1 MLDRSPRLTL
11 AANLTL
17 ESYVGV
23 LRDLYD
29 HSLMETVTGTY
40 GVPYSSFSSRVSPS
54 VNTLER
60 VELEVV
66 LLIEPAALEE
76 LQRQSGS
83 SGKSEGV
90 DRQLHVRVLFLSC
103 IRLVIQDVDIAVAD
117 LQEVDVAGDHGAVE
131 FKVKTPSAVV
141 ADVVPREM
149 DRNFHRDRDRIVDEH
164 ETLQRLVTLLVVW

>member
-1 MLDRSPRLTL
+1 MPDPQQ
-11 AANLTL
+11 
-17 ESYVGV
+17 
-23 LRDLYD
+23 
-29 HSLMETVTGTY
+29 
-40 GVPYSSFSSRVSPS
+40 VSPFS
-54 VNTLER
+54 RARLLVSLLVDSLER
-60 VELEVV
+60 EELEVV

-103 IRLVIQDVDIAVAD
+103 IRLVVQDVDIAVAD
-117 LQEVDVAGDHGAVE
+117 LQEVDVAGDHVAVE

-141 ADVVPREM
+141 ADVVLREI

-164 ETLQRLVTLLVVW
+164 ETLQGLVAFLVAR